1 MIYSFNDCELDT
13 GLYELRRAGSV
24 CPIEPQVFDLLKH
37 LVENRDRVVTKAE
50 LFEVVWNGRTVSDS
64 TLTSRVKSAR
74 KALGDNGQKQEF
86 ISTVRGRGFRFV
98 PDIEVASDA
107 GADGGG
113 RKSIQQA
120 QDVRFCTTSD
130 GVALAY
136 ALTGT
141 GYPIVKTSNWLS
153 HLEVDWRSPI
163 WRHLLHE
170 LLANN
175 RLLRY
180 DLRGN
185 GLSDWDVGE
194 FSFEAFLSDLETV
207 VDAAGLDRFVLVGLS
222 QGCAISA
229 AYAARHPE
237 RVSGLILYGG
247 YSRGWKRRGRDDFV
261 EEEEALLALA
271 RVGWGRDNPAF
282 RQVFTQLFVPE
293 GSAEEIE
300 AYNELQRVSTSGEN
314 VVRIDRALGEIDVS
328 DMLPDVTAPAL
339 VMNCRDDATVPFE
352 EGKRLAR
359 LLPNARF
366 VALEGRNH
374 LLLEHEPAWAR
385 CRSEIR
391 RFLRNFAA

>member
-24 CPIEPQVFDLLKH
+24 CRIEPQVFDLLKH
-37 LVENRDRVVTKAE
+37 LIENRDRVVTKAE
-50 LFEVVWNGRTVSDS
+50 LFDVVWNGRTVSDS

-86 ISTVRGRGFRFV
+86 ISTVRRRGFRFV
-98 PDIEVASDA
+98 PDTEVALDA
-107 GADGGG
+107 GADGDG
-113 RKSIQQA
+113 RRSVHQS

-136 ALTGT
+136 ALSGK

-229 AYAARHPE
+229 AYAARHPG

-247 YSRGWKRRGRDDFV
+247 YSRGWKRRGRDEFV

-300 AYNELQRVSTSGEN
+300 AYNELQRVSTSGDN

-391 RFLRNFAA
+391 SFLRNFAA